1 MSLKEKIQED
11 LKVAVKNRNQIV
23 SLVLRSLIAEINSR
37 AIELKKKEEGLS
49 DEEVEQVVLKEIK
62 KRQDAI
68 EQYTKGN
75 RDDLVKNEQEE
86 MGILNIYA
94 PQMMG
99 ETELH
104 RVIDDT
110 INKIGA
116 KDIQDAGRVI
126 GEVIKQTGN
135 KADGSLVSK
144 LVRDKLQ

>member
-11 LKVAVKNRNQIV
+11 LKVVVKNRNQIA
-23 SLVLRSLIAEINSR
+23 SLVLRSLIAEINFR

>member
-11 LKVAVKNRNQIV
+11 LKVAVKNRNQIA
-23 SLVLRSLIAEINSR
+23 SLVLRSLIAEINFR

>member
-11 LKVAVKNRNQIV
+11 LKVAVKKRNQIV

-116 KDIQDAGRVI
+116 K
-126 GEVIKQTGN
+126 
-135 KADGSLVSK
+135 
-144 LVRDKLQ
+144 